1 MRTTIRLDDHLLAE
15 AKLLAVQTG
24 RTLTSVLEDAL
35 REMLARR
42 KLSANRMPVSVK
54 TVSGRGL
61 LPGIDLDDSASLLDT
76 MAKADGPD

>member
-1 MRTTIRLDDHLLAE
+1 MDDQLLAE
-15 AKLLAVQTG
+15 SKRLAAQTG
-24 RTLTSVLEDAL
+24 RTLTSVVEDAL

-42 KLSANRMPVSVK
+42 KRSVERAPVSLK

-76 MAKADGPD
+76 MAKADGPA